1 MIADPDIAALVD
13 RIAEDVIERR
23 AFDPYAEGIGADLDL
38 AYRVQRAVVGR
49 LQAQRTDRTIG
60 GYKIAFNKASSM
72 EYYRIGEPCLA
83 PVFADR
89 IAETGAVLSGTNY
102 NELVIEPELIVT
114 LITDIAATA
123 DRAAVMAAM
132 GPVRPGF
139 ELMDV
144 RGAFA
149 RDPTAAQAVAQ
160 GIYNAGAVLGGPGVA
175 IDALDLSRVET
186 RVAIDGGVVGEA
198 VGAAPQDPVEAVSWV
213 AKTLSARGEQLKAG
227 MIVLCGTHLPTRTV
241 TAPASIR
248 VDMSGVGSA
257 EFRLR

>member
-1 MIADPDIAALVD
+1 MPTDADIALLADNIADDITA
-13 RIAEDVIERR
+13 RR
-23 AFDPYAEGIGADLDL
+23 AFDPHAQRIGADLDL
-38 AYRVQRAVVGR
+38 AYRVQRAVVLR
-49 LQAQRTDRTIG
+49 LEAQRADRTIG
-60 GYKIAFNKASSM
+60 GYKIAFNKPSSM
-72 EYYRIGEPCLA
+72 DYYRIGEPCLA

-89 IAETGAVLSGTNY
+89 IVATGARLAGADY

-114 LITDIAATA
+114 LATDVAPGA
-123 DRAAVMAAM
+123 DRAAVMAAL

-160 GIYNAGAVLGGPGVA
+160 GIYNAGAVLGGPGIA
-175 IDALDLSRVET
+175 IGDLDLSRIET
-186 RVAIDGGVVGEA
+186 RVAIEGGVVEKAIGA
-198 VGAAPQDPVEAVSWV
+198 VPQDPVEAVAWV
-213 AKTLSARGEQLKAG
+213 ARTLEARGERLKAG

-241 TAPASIR
+241 TAPADIR
-248 VDMSGVGSA
+248 VDMSGLGSA